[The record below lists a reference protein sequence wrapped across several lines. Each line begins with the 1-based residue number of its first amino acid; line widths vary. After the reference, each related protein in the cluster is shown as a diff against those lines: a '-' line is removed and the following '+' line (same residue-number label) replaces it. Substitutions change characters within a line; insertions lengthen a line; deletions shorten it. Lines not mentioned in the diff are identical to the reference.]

1 MPAQRID
8 LITVALRKDESGW
21 FFATSEDCPGLFVS
35 DPDKDRVVRLL
46 PQAIE
51 LLYEARLHL
60 QVKAVPLTQPAS
72 LPERESGS
80 LPFATIP
87 VQMLARPGT
96 S

>member
-1 MPAQRID
+1 MPTERID
-8 LITVALRKDESGW
+8 LITVDLRKDESGW

-35 DPDKDRVVRLL
+35 DPDKERVVRLL

-51 LLYEARLHL
+51 LLYEARLHR

-72 LPERESGS
+72 PPERESGS

-87 VQMLARPGT
+87 VQMLAHPGT
-96 S
+96 L